1 MSFIGKHSLLLFANS
16 AIYICQIYVQNVF
29 EVHVYPEL
37 PYISC
42 LIVYARF
49 SALSLTASVSPIFC
63 HFFWKTYCNSRE
75 NRVYYTWRLRKT
87 IVFRVWCREVP
98 VGARHSRGFF
108 RRKSVSTF
116 QAAGEEP
123 EVRALYRTVEWFRFL
138 SEQFGWQHGAYSSHT
153 MVDGYAFF
161 HSQRRISYIII
172 RSRLC

>member
-1 MSFIGKHSLLLFANS
+1 MGNILFSVGGLVLFYKTLINPCTLSVEDVFPLHVYPFFPFFRVPTRNSRRFGWILPLLLFS
-16 AIYICQIYVQNVF
+16 G
-29 EVHVYPEL
+29 
-37 PYISC
+37 
-42 LIVYARF
+42 
-49 SALSLTASVSPIFC
+49 
-63 HFFWKTYCNSRE
+63 FFRQTYCNSRE
-75 NRVYYTWRLRKT
+75 NRVYYTWRLRKA

-161 HSQRRISYIII
+161 IPGEEF
-172 RSRLC
+172 LTLL

>member
-1 MSFIGKHSLLLFANS
+1 MCNILFSVCGLVILKKTLINPCTLSVEDVFPLHVYPFFPFFRVPTRNSRRFGWILPLLLFS
-16 AIYICQIYVQNVF
+16 G
-29 EVHVYPEL
+29 
-37 PYISC
+37 
-42 LIVYARF
+42 
-49 SALSLTASVSPIFC
+49 
-63 HFFWKTYCNSRE
+63 FFRQTYCNSRE
-75 NRVYYTWRLRKT
+75 NRVYYRQRLRKT

-161 HSQRRISYIII
+161 IPGEEF
-172 RSRLC
+172 LTLL

>member
-1 MSFIGKHSLLLFANS
+1 MSNLCSGCFRGARISGISIYFLFARVRTFFRPFPHSFCLPDFLPLFLKNLLQFPRKS
-16 AIYICQIYVQNVF
+16 GILYMAF
-29 EVHVYPEL
+29 EENH
-37 PYISC
+37 
-42 LIVYARF
+42 RF
-49 SALSLTASVSPIFC
+49 S
-63 HFFWKTYCNSRE
+63 
-75 NRVYYTWRLRKT
+75 RVVQR
-87 IVFRVWCREVP
+87 
-98 VGARHSRGFF
+98 GAGRCEAFPRIF

-161 HSQRRISYIII
+161 HSRRRISYIII

>member
-1 MSFIGKHSLLLFANS
+1 MFRMFSRCTYTRNCHIFPVCSCTHVFPPFPSQLLS
-16 AIYICQIYVQNVF
+16 
-29 EVHVYPEL
+29 P
-37 PYISC
+37 
-42 LIVYARF
+42 RF
-49 SALSLTASVSPIFC
+49 FC
-63 HFFWKTYCNSRE
+63 HFFWKTYCISAR

-138 SEQFGWQHGAYSSHT
+138 SEQFGWQHGAYSSHLRL
-153 MVDGYAFF
+153 DGYAFF
-161 HSQRRISYIII
+161 HSRRRISYIII

>member
-1 MSFIGKHSLLLFANS
+1 MCNILFSVCGLVLFHKTLINPCTLSVEDVFPLHAYPFFPFFRVPTRNSRRFGWILPLLLFS
-16 AIYICQIYVQNVF
+16 G
-29 EVHVYPEL
+29 
-37 PYISC
+37 
-42 LIVYARF
+42 
-49 SALSLTASVSPIFC
+49 
-63 HFFWKTYCNSRE
+63 FFRQTYCNSRE
-75 NRVYYTWRLRKT
+75 NRVYYRQRLRKT

-161 HSQRRISYIII
+161 IPGEEF
-172 RSRLC
+172 LTLL